1 MTTMTTVQLITQA
14 RGGPVDHAVDV
25 ALQLRRD
32 GHRSHLVGPPGEYG
46 RRLVDSGVDW
56 TVAEVRDKF
65 DLRGARAVGRLID
78 RIGPDVLHCHDRR
91 AGLIGRLGR
100 RRSGACVYTLHGVP
114 DSLAHLVRGNLAM
127 SSPRARDVIG
137 GVAEHLLATTS
148 SSMTVV
154 PCAAVADFA
163 IRRLRL
169 PADRVVVAP
178 NGVAPE
184 WSDVP
189 PEREERKAAPTAV
202 WLGVMQPVKRVPE
215 LVHAVAAVPSL
226 RLVLVGDGPERHRVE
241 AAVADS
247 GAADRVVLAGYQPDP
262 MRLLAAADVFVLPS
276 AAEACP
282 MAILQ
287 AMACGLPVV
296 ASSVGGVPEV
306 VRDGIDGILVP
317 AGDDVALRE
326 ALDLLAGDAAMRR
339 RLGDS
344 ARRRAREHYSTQRC
358 VERIV
363 EVYRA
368 VAR

>member
-25 ALQLRRD
+25 ALQLSRD

-46 RRLVDSGVDW
+46 RRLAGSGVRW

-65 DLRGARAVGRLID
+65 DLRGARAVERALAGIA
-78 RIGPDVLHCHDRR
+78 PDVLHCHDRR

-100 RRSGACVYTLHGVP
+100 RRAGACVYTLHGVP

-127 SSPRARDVIG
+127 SSPRARDVLG
-137 GVAEHLLATTS
+137 GVAEHVLAATS

-163 IRRLRL
+163 VRRLRL
-169 PADRVVVAP
+169 PADRVVVVP
-178 NGVAPE
+178 NGVDPE
-184 WSDVP
+184 WSGDPAVP
-189 PEREERKAAPTAV
+189 DSATPTAA

-215 LVHAVAAVPSL
+215 LVRAAAEVSSL
-226 RLVLVGDGPERHRVE
+226 RLLLVGDGPERERVE

-247 GAADRVVLAGYQPDP
+247 GSADRVVLAGYRAAP
-262 MRLLAAADVFVLPS
+262 MRFLSTADIFVLPS

-287 AMACGLPVV
+287 AMACGLPIV

-306 VRDGIDGILVP
+306 VRDGQDGILVP
-317 AGDDVALRE
+317 AGDDAALRD
-326 ALDLLAGDAAMRR
+326 ALSALANDADLRR
-339 RLGDS
+339 RLGTS
-344 ARRRAREHYSTQRC
+344 AQQRVREHYSTQRC